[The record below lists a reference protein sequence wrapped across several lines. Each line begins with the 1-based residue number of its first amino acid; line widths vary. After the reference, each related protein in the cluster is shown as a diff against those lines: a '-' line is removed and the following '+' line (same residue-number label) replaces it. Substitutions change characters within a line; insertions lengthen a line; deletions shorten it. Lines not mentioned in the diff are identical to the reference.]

1 MSRNSRDDIV
11 KEIAMELLN
20 DGALDENNF
29 GNDVDSLIKHVQ
41 SVILKHFKD
50 YALLSGTVF

>member
-29 GNDVDSLIKHVQ
+29 SNDVDLLIEHVQ
-41 SVILKHFKD
+41 SVILEYLKD
-50 YALLSGTVF
+50 YSLLSGTVF